1 LEKFF
6 IIYYKKEACDGI
18 LFPKKFISKFIHAP
32 QVTMTKGYINK
43 LLIILNILIAQT
55 LCNLV

>member
-1 LEKFF
+1 
-6 IIYYKKEACDGI
+6 
-18 LFPKKFISKFIHAP
+18 
-32 QVTMTKGYINK
+32 MTKGYINK